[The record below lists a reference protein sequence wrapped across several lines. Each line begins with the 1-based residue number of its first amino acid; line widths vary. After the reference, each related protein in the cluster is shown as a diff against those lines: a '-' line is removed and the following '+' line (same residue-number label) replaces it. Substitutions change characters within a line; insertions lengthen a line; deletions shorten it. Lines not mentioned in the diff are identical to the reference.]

1 MAVKNKK
8 DKKQPIHTQIV
19 EGITKAVAELYTHHS
34 GEIQENLDESE
45 SKKIDV
51 TFGASIDCSESEPL
65 VTVKIRFS
73 ASVTDKRT
81 FRVDDP
87 GQIQLFSSKKELEAS
102 ENPDGEQAENE
113 AGKEADGD
121 AEKE

>member
-1 MAVKNKK
+1 MAVTKK
-8 DKKQPIHTQIV
+8 KTKQPIHTQIV

-45 SKKIDV
+45 SKKVAVSFNCDL
-51 TFGASIDCSESEPL
+51 DCSESEPL

-81 FRVDDP
+81 FRLDDVN
-87 GQIQLFSSKKELEAS
+87 QIQLFASKKELEAS
-102 ENPDGEQAENE
+102 ENPDGEQAENG
-113 AGKEADGD
+113 AAAEADAD
-121 AEKE
+121 EKE

>member
-1 MAVKNKK
+1 MGVKKK
-8 DKKQPIHTQIV
+8 STKQPIHTQLV

-45 SKKIDV
+45 SKKV
-51 TFGASIDCSESEPL
+51 AVSFGCDLDCSESEPL

-87 GQIQLFSSKKELEAS
+87 NQIVMFSSKKELEAS
-102 ENPDGEQAENE
+102 ENPDGEQDENE
-113 AGKEADGD
+113 AAAEAD